1 MTMMTRGEKQERLQ
15 KIRCFVLDMDGT
27 IYLGNRLFPY
37 TPAFLQAVTASGRDY
52 CYFTNNS
59 SKNART
65 YLEKLSAM
73 GIPVPPE
80 KMLVSNGVLLRWLG
94 QNRPGISVYVVGTP
108 ALEADFR
115 RAGIPFNDQNPDA
128 VVLGFDTTLTYEKLE
143 KACRFIRQG
152 SAFYGVNPDW
162 NCPTENGFLPD
173 CGSIAALITASTG
186 VSPEFFGKPSRHT
199 LEYLLAETGCREEE
213 LAIVGDRLYT
223 DIQTAHGTGV
233 TSILVFS
240 GETQPED
247 LKTSAV
253 QPDLT
258 CQDLGELASLLKG
271 LPPL

>member
-1 MTMMTRGEKQERLQ
+1 MTIAEKQERLRS
-15 KIRCFVLDMDGT
+15 IRCFVLDMDGT

-37 TPAFLQAVTASGRDY
+37 TPDFLRTVTASGRDY

-59 SKNART
+59 SKNAQA

-80 KMLVSNGVLLRWLG
+80 KMLVSNGVLLRWLN

-115 RAGIPFNDQNPDA
+115 RAGVPFNDQNPDA

-186 VSPEFFGKPSRHT
+186 VSPEFFGKPSPHT

-223 DIQTAHGTGV
+223 DIQTAQGTGV

-258 CQDLGELASLLKG
+258 CQDLGELSSLLKG
-271 LPPL
+271 LLPL

>member
-1 MTMMTRGEKQERLQ
+1 MTIAEKQERLRP
-15 KIRCFVLDMDGT
+15 IRCFVLDMDGT

-37 TPAFLQAVTASGRDY
+37 TPDFLRAVTASGRDY

-59 SKNART
+59 SKNAGV
-65 YLEKLSAM
+65 YLEKLAAM

-80 KMLVSNGVLLRWLG
+80 KMLVSNGVLLRWLKE
-94 QNRPGISVYVVGTP
+94 NRPGISVYVVGTP

-115 RAGIPFNDQNPDA
+115 QAGLSLNDRNPDA

-143 KACRFIRQG
+143 KACRFIREG
-152 SAFYGVNPDW
+152 CAFYGVNPDW
-162 NCPTENGFLPD
+162 NCPIENGFLPD

-199 LEYLLAETGCREEE
+199 LEYLLAKTGCREEE

-223 DIQTAHGTGV
+223 DIQIAQGTKV
-233 TSILVFS
+233 TSILVLS

-247 LKTSAV
+247 LKTSEI
-253 QPDLT
+253 QPDLV
-258 CQDLGELASLLKG
+258 CRDLEELSSLL
-271 LPPL
+271 

>member
-1 MTMMTRGEKQERLQ
+1 MTMITRGEKQERLH

-37 TPAFLQAVTASGRDY
+37 TPDFLRAVTASGRDY

-59 SKNART
+59 SKNAGV
-65 YLEKLSAM
+65 YLEKLAAM

-80 KMLVSNGVLLRWLG
+80 KMLVSNGVLLRWLN

-115 RAGIPFNDQNPDA
+115 RAGIPLNDQTPDA

-143 KACRFIRQG
+143 KACRFIREG
-152 SAFYGVNPDW
+152 CAFYGVNPDW

-199 LEYLLAETGCREEE
+199 LEYLLAKTGCREEE

-223 DIQTAHGTGV
+223 DIQIAQGTKV
-233 TSILVFS
+233 TSILVLS

-247 LKTSAV
+247 LKTSEI
-253 QPDLT
+253 QPDLV
-258 CQDLGELASLLKG
+258 CRDLEELSSLL
-271 LPPL
+271 

>member
-1 MTMMTRGEKQERLQ
+1 MTMMTRGEKQECLRP
-15 KIRCFVLDMDGT
+15 IRCFVLDMDGT

-59 SKNART
+59 SKNAQA

-80 KMLVSNGVLLRWLG
+80 KMLVSNGVLLRWLN

-128 VVLGFDTTLTYEKLE
+128 VVLCFDTTLTYEKLE
-143 KACRFIRQG
+143 KACRFIREG
-152 SAFYGVNPDW
+152 CAFYGVNPDW

-186 VSPEFFGKPSRHT
+186 VSPEFFGKP
-199 LEYLLAETGCREEE
+199 
-213 LAIVGDRLYT
+213 DRKS
-223 DIQTAHGTGV
+223 V
-233 TSILVFS
+233 V
-240 GETQPED
+240 
-247 LKTSAV
+247 
-253 QPDLT
+253 
-258 CQDLGELASLLKG
+258 
-271 LPPL
+271 